1 MMTKELIGAFTKS
14 GGSYPAY
21 VNVTRDGEAVVL
33 TVRGDPTIRQAAFIC
48 GHAVDKGQ
56 LGRCTPGDDNC
67 NNYCNS
73 APEKGPMQ
81 DMPKPCEQVFETKTV
96 TVTFTAAE
104 WASVVSAV
112 MAQEG

>member
-1 MMTKELIGAFTKS
+1 MTKELIGAFTKS

-21 VNVTRDGEAVVL
+21 VNATRDGEAVVL
-33 TVRGDPTIRQAAFIC
+33 TVRGDPTVRQAAFVC

-56 LGRCTPGDDNC
+56 PGRCTPGDDNC

-81 DMPKPCEQVFETKTV
+81 DMPKACEQVFEAKTV
-96 TVTFTAAE
+96 TVTFSAE
-104 WASVVSAV
+104 EWDYVIASLTPH
-112 MAQEG
+112 GG